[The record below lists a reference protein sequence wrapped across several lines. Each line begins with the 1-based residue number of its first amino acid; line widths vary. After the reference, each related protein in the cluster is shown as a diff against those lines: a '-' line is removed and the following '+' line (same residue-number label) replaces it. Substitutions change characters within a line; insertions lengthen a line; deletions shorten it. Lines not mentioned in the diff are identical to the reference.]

1 LFAAEDGFKI
11 SFALLDFEQPTAVQH
26 FGACI
31 FYDTIRERW
40 ETITDKNLIAKVKE
54 TLMEK
59 LALGAPFL
67 NQSVTNKLTSS
78 LAMFALCSMPDIWP
92 EPIHD
97 LATTWS
103 DQPELLLRVLA
114 ELAAEFVRVQIPL
127 TQRSV
132 VKSCLHRKAED
143 VIRIINLILCDK
155 DATPSLRNAAV
166 ECLEQW
172 LRLPGIDLA
181 QWQPALLPF
190 LGNPSDRAALA
201 RILNVVSA
209 HPDLPFIENLAV
221 DLNTFLASITCSV
234 IMEQLRMLSKQHS
247 EISEESRAGYIA
259 ELEEYGLLVAALAEF
274 VEVTISPLLM
284 GCVEKRS
291 TEVLR

>member
-1 LFAAEDGFKI
+1 M
-11 SFALLDFEQPTAVQH
+11 H
-26 FGACI
+26 F
-31 FYDTIRERW
+31 
-40 ETITDKNLIAKVKE
+40 
-54 TLMEK
+54 
-59 LALGAPFL
+59 
-67 NQSVTNKLTSS
+67 Q
-78 LAMFALCSMPDIWP
+78 
-92 EPIHD
+92 
-97 LATTWS
+97 
-103 DQPELLLRVLA
+103 
-114 ELAAEFVRVQIPL
+114 
-127 TQRSV
+127 
-132 VKSCLHRKAED
+132 D

-291 TEVLR
+291 TEVLRLLCTFFEKISLWPGIYPIEEIVSDAAEMFWNALREDLLSLVGSRVSESVQKEVRFGFMNALRFSFKEVRFL